1 MNPNRKP
8 KQYNRPGSLARV
20 VVVGL
25 LILAGIA
32 LALGTLTV
40 LFP

>member
-1 MNPNRKP
+1 VGVSEKP
-8 KQYNRPGSLARV
+8 KSYNRPGSSGRV